1 MPDRTLNTL
10 IASSPVF
17 TSELVVQ
24 GHQRVNVSIR
34 PGVSAGAL
42 IQDPVNSTVS
52 AIFTLRRKLPGD
64 DIWRAVQEWSVVAAD
79 GLDAEIEVITSNEEA
94 ETVQYQLGTI
104 EDDYFAGGA
113 FVRLG
118 TS

>member
-1 MPDRTLNTL
+1 MENTINTL

-24 GHQRVNVSIR
+24 GHQHVNVSIR
-34 PGVSAGAL
+34 PGASAGEL

-52 AIFTLRRKLPGD
+52 AIFTLQRKLPGD
-64 DIWRAVQEWSVVAAD
+64 EIWRSVQDWSVVTAD
-79 GLDAEIEVITSNEEA
+79 GLDAEIEVITSNPEP
-94 ETVQYQLGTI
+94 ETVLYQLGTI
-104 EDDYFAGGA
+104 EDDYFAGAA

>member
-1 MPDRTLNTL
+1 MAKKTINTL

-34 PGVSAGAL
+34 PGASAETL

-52 AIFTLRRKLPGD
+52 AIFTLQRKLPGD
-64 DIWRAVQEWSVVAAD
+64 DIWRAVQDWSVVAAD
-79 GLDAEIEVITSNEEA
+79 GLDAETEVITSNPEP
-94 ETVQYQLGTI
+94 ETASYRLGT
-104 EDDYFAGGA
+104 EAGDYFAGGA